1 MLNASLPLTPQTAR
15 GYSPLALA
23 FVGDS
28 IYEAFIRTK
37 LLLAANQSAA
47 KLHRTAVSFVRAG
60 AQALA
65 MQALL
70 PLLTVEEAD
79 IYKRGRNAHSHTV
92 PKNADVTEY
101 RAATGFEALVG
112 YLYLSGQTDRLNHV
126 MEQAYDVIHAAR
138 TAGL

>member
-70 PLLTVEEAD
+70 PLLTEEEAD

>member
-112 YLYLSGQTDRLNHV
+112 YLYLSGQTDRLTHV

-138 TAGL
+138 TDGL

>member
-1 MLNASLPLTPQTAR
+1 MLNALLPLTPQTAR

-47 KLHRTAVSFVRAG
+47 KLHRAG

-70 PLLTVEEAD
+70 PLLTEEEAD

-112 YLYLSGQTDRLNHV
+112 YLYLSGQTDRLTHV

>member
-47 KLHRTAVSFVRAG
+47 KLHRAAVSFVRAG
-60 AQALA
+60 AQSFV
-65 MQALL
+65 MQTLL
-70 PLLTVEEAD
+70 PLLSEEETE

-112 YLYLSGQTDRLNHV
+112 YLYLSGQTERLTWV
-126 MEQAYDVIHAAR
+126 MEQAYDVIHASR

>member
-70 PLLTVEEAD
+70 PLLTEEEAD

-126 MEQAYDVIHAAR
+126 MEQAYNVIHAAR

>member
-1 MLNASLPLTPQTAR
+1 MLNALLPLTPQTAR

-47 KLHRTAVSFVRAG
+47 KLHLIVAAAAG

-70 PLLTVEEAD
+70 PLLTEEEAD

-112 YLYLSGQTDRLNHV
+112 YLYLSGQTDRLTHV

>member
-70 PLLTVEEAD
+70 PLLTEEEAD

-112 YLYLSGQTDRLNHV
+112 YLYLSGQTDRLTYV
-126 MEQAYDVIHAAR
+126 MELAYDVIHAAR